1 MRLQRLGATAH
12 LLLIRAAAAQW
23 AVPEAELE
31 AADSA
36 VHHRRTKRRLGYGA
50 LVASRRVNRP
60 YTLLGTRVGGV
71 DNRAIVTGKPL
82 FGIDVQLSG
91 LLVAVL
97 ESWPMPTAR

>member
-1 MRLQRLGATAH
+1 
-12 LLLIRAAAAQW
+12 
-23 AVPEAELE
+23 
-31 AADSA
+31 
-36 VHHRRTKRRLGYGA
+36 
-50 LVASRRVNRP
+50 
-60 YTLLGTRVGGV
+60 VGGV